1 MAPVPARASAH
12 HPQVY
17 GLPPRQ
23 VGMAISAMCAI
34 FMAGLLLG
42 LLVKPPPSMERCI
55 GAPDAIGCLILSL
68 D

>member
-23 VGMAISAMCAI
+23 VGMALAAMLCI
-34 FMAGLLLG
+34 FTAGLLLG
-42 LLVKPPPSMERCI
+42 LVMKPPPSVERCFS
-55 GAPDAIGCLILSL
+55 APDAIGCIILSL